1 MHMVSGITTWIDGRF
16 VDCTQATVPLLSHSF
31 SRGSAVFEVMAVT
44 STPKGPAFFCLEE
57 HLDRFLFSAGQ
68 TYMELPFSREA
79 IREALMELARIN
91 CVTTGLA
98 KFFAYYPGIEFGTT
112 PSGRVSVAVFCL
124 NYASCGIAE
133 PPAGASVSVGIS
145 SFRKLHPLTTDVHA
159 KVAGNYV
166 NGYLARMESRSRG
179 FDEALMLDAGGLV
192 AEGPTSNV
200 FFVRGNDVET
210 PTEENVLPGI
220 TRRVIMEVLGDMG
233 LPEKQVHIRPGDIQ
247 RYDEAFFSGTAIPVL
262 PIRSIEQKSFACPGH
277 VTLSVRQKMEEV
289 LRGESPRHE
298 TYLTLIPKG

>member
-1 MHMVSGITTWIDGRF
+1 MVSGITTWIDGRF
-16 VDCTQATVPLLSHSF
+16 VDCTEATVPLLSHSF

-44 STPKGPAFFCLEE
+44 STPRGPAFFCLEE

-68 TYMELPFSREA
+68 TYMELPFSRET

-91 CVTTGLA
+91 SVTTGLA

-124 NYASCGIAE
+124 NYTSCGITK
-133 PPAGASVSVGIS
+133 PSAGASVSVGIS
-145 SFRKLHPLTTDVHA
+145 SYRKLHPMTTDVHA
-159 KVAGNYV
+159 KVVGNYV

-220 TRRVIMEVLGDMG
+220 TRRVIMEVLDDMG

-247 RYDEAFFSGTAIPVL
+247 QYDEAFFSGTTTPVL
-262 PIRSIEQKSFACPGH
+262 PIRSIEQKSFSCPGP
-277 VTLSVRQKMEEV
+277 VTLVVRQKMEEV
-289 LRGESPRHE
+289 LRGGSPRHE
-298 TYLTLIPKG
+298 KFLTLIPKG